1 MVSKKVLKKIGVFA
15 MTAIL
20 AAAPALAVSAN
31 PGGISL
37 QAVGDGAGDVET
49 GDNNEPGTPGD
60 VETGDNNE
68 PGTPGDVETGD
79 NNKPGTPVIPSTPSS
94 PASPSASTS
103 SSASSVHVNYNVVTN
118 SLGNKQVSTVNGF
131 YFVTVASGVAV
142 VTPYADVLT
151 AFGAGAGSDVK
162 VVAVDS
168 EHGPAAGVSI
178 NDGLARLAA
187 DKVAAVKGPEVDIN
201 AYLNGQQV
209 IDINS
214 PITIAIGIPASF
226 RQAGYD
232 YAVIRV
238 QEGGRVSILTDKD
251 QDPDT
256 ITINTSGFGVYVL
269 VKAPAGSFNKY
280 N

>member
-1 MVSKKVLKKIGVFA
+1 M
-15 MTAIL
+15 
-20 AAAPALAVSAN
+20 
-31 PGGISL
+31 
-37 QAVGDGAGDVET
+37 
-49 GDNNEPGTPGD
+49 
-60 VETGDNNE
+60 
-68 PGTPGDVETGD
+68 
-79 NNKPGTPVIPSTPSS
+79 
-94 PASPSASTS
+94 
-103 SSASSVHVNYNVVTN
+103 TN
-118 SLGNKQVSTVNGF
+118 SLGNKQVSTVDGF

-256 ITINTSGFGVYVL
+256 ITINTSGFGVFVL